1 MPFLHQTIC
10 PEHFQMSVGAPAVL
24 LAWVIFFLFHLLKY
38 ILLLLHYE
46 FMTSEVYKCNATN
59 GNSVKCLPVH

>member
-1 MPFLHQTIC
+1 MQTN
-10 PEHFQMSVGAPAVL
+10 ELYQLASVAFCLL